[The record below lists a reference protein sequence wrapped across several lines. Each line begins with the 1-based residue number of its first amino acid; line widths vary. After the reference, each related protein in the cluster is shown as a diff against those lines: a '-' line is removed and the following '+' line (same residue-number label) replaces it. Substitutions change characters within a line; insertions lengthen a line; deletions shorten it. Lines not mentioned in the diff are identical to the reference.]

1 MGELRPPLAAE
12 LQPSGWD
19 ASVRP
24 PAHGE
29 PCTEGFVLHRWEER
43 SLQAFPW
50 LLVIGQLWGEI
61 LPFQMFSLAARTP
74 MRYL

>member
-1 MGELRPPLAAE
+1 MGELRPPPAAE

-19 ASVRP
+19 ASVSP

-29 PCTEGFVLHRWEER
+29 PCTEGFVSHWWEER

-50 LLVIGQLWGEI
+50 LFVSGQLWGEI
-61 LPFQMFSLAARTP
+61 LPFQVFSLSARTP
-74 MRYL
+74 TRYL